1 MTRPQHAKPNSA
13 PTNRNTMA
21 NTSPET
27 EQKILAHID
36 SEWVKFRRA
45 YLERRIVEDGALY
58 AAAKAGFY
66 GGFKAGVCAMHDA
79 DKIL

>member
-1 MTRPQHAKPNSA
+1 ME
-13 PTNRNTMA
+13 
-21 NTSPET
+21 TSPETT

-36 SEWVKFRRA
+36 SEWIKFRRIH
-45 YLERRIVEDGALY
+45 LEKYIVEDGALY
-58 AAAKAGFY
+58 SAAKAGFY